1 MKQVLKYA
9 GYILILFLTGYF
21 LWKFNYLIFWMIV
34 AAVLSFMGQPLVRF
48 FDSIRIR
55 SFRMPHALSALLS
68 LFVIVIVFLGLI
80 AVFVPLIIS
89 QAETISRINVNE
101 LAVNLQGP
109 LEWIDRKMHELGAI
123 SDGQTLQDF
132 LVLRAKSLVNL
143 GTIGTL
149 AGNLVSV
156 AGSIFIGL
164 FSILFIAFF
173 FLKDE
178 HMFENMLMLFIPEQH
193 HQATKKVIRDSKQL
207 LVRYYIGVMLEL
219 LGVMT
224 LITLGLLIFGVKNAL
239 LIGFFGGLMNIIPY
253 LGPVIGSVIGIILG
267 ITSTLAAGLYSEILP
282 NVLKL
287 AGVFLAVNFIDNN
300 ILVPVIYSKS
310 VKSHPLEIF
319 LVIIIGGG
327 LAGLLGMLLAVPVY
341 TLLRVIAREFFQ
353 QFRVIKKLTENIESD
368 GTVSQACPEDE
379 LPGNDSGNAG

>member
-1 MKQVLKYA
+1 MKQVLKYD
-9 GYILILFLTGYF
+9 GYVAVLFLTGYF
-21 LWKFNYLIFWMIV
+21 LWKFHYLIFWMII
-34 AAVLSFMGQPLVRF
+34 AAVLSFMGHPLVRF
-48 FDSIRIR
+48 FDSLRIKTIRI
-55 SFRMPHALSALLS
+55 PHALSALMS
-68 LFVIVIVFLGLI
+68 LLIIVLVFLGLI

-89 QAETISRINVNE
+89 QADTISRINVNE

-109 LEWIDRKMHELGAI
+109 LEWIDNRMHELGAI
-123 SDGQTLQDF
+123 PDGQTLQDF
-132 LVLRAKSLVNL
+132 LVLRAKTLVNL
-143 GTIGTL
+143 GTISSF
-149 AGNLVSV
+149 AGNFISA
-156 AGSIFIGL
+156 AGSILIGL

-178 HMFENMLMLFIPEQH
+178 HMFENMLLLFIPEKH
-193 HQATKKVIRDSKQL
+193 HQATKKVITDSKQL

-253 LGPVIGSVIGIILG
+253 LGPIIGSVIGIILG
-267 ITSTLAAGLYSEILP
+267 ITSTLAAGLYSEIIP
-282 NVLKL
+282 TILKL
-287 AGVFLAVNFIDNN
+287 TGVFVVVNFIDNN

-353 QFRVIKKLTENIESD
+353 QFRVIKKITENIGGEDTGSHP
-368 GTVSQACPEDE
+368 GPEGDQPE
-379 LPGNDSGNAG
+379 K